1 MYRRAVQRLAS
12 ETGLTRSL
20 ETQRSAL
27 ERALDACVADT
38 LLIVPP
44 FAGIERPAIGP
55 HLLAACA
62 ARAGHRV
69 DVLYANVLFAAA
81 IGETAY
87 YHVTNSP
94 YPLLVGDRI
103 FARAAFGVESVRYL
117 RERYPE
123 LDTDHVPATRTRG
136 FSEMLDELSEV
147 ERTAEQFIEMVAEAV
162 AARKKRIIGLTN
174 TFQQLCAS
182 HALARALRRRD
193 SDAALILGGN
203 NCSGEMAEAQHA
215 LSDVF
220 DVVFAGEC
228 EAAFVRFLDAHA
240 SDSALPR
247 VVHGEPCRDLDDL
260 PSVDLSCWYEQH
272 DLFYP
277 QGTREYLTL
286 LYESSRG
293 CWWGEKHHCTFCGMG
308 ETLAWREKSAS
319 RVIEEL
325 RQLLAAHPTGQVLM
339 TDSILPNN
347 YFKSLL
353 PRMAIELD
361 GATIFY
367 ETKSNLT
374 FAKCELLARAG
385 VAMIQPGIEALSTSL
400 LRRMDKGVTARQNV
414 DLLRFGKMLGLDVT
428 WNLLYGF
435 PGDELAEYEEQ
446 LRLLPSLQHL
456 QPPAGPFRLSIDR
469 FSPYHHHPE
478 RYGIRGLRP
487 MRGYEG
493 MFPEGTDVAS
503 LAYHFDGEFESAS
516 RHRPDVIVAMQRE
529 VETWNATWSTRK
541 RSQLWVRRVTGDTFA
556 LTDTRGVAS
565 QALHLIDDD
574 KLCAALFHGRG
585 ATVRAREWA
594 LAHRIAVMI
603 DGRFTSLATT
613 SAALFAE
620 LSTADASA
628 EPSDGLISLRRPSAQ
643 P

>member
-1 MYRRAVQRLAS
+1 M
-12 ETGLTRSL
+12 TRSL
-20 ETQRSAL
+20 EPQRLALESAL
-27 ERALDACVADT
+27 DTCLADV

-62 ARAGHRV
+62 ARAGHPV

-81 IGETAY
+81 IGEKAY

-94 YPLLVGDRI
+94 YPLLVGDRV
-103 FARAAFGVESVRYL
+103 FARAAFGVESVRHL
-117 RERYPE
+117 RERYAE

-136 FSEMLDELSEV
+136 FGEMLDELPEL
-147 ERTAEQFIEMVAEAV
+147 ERTAERFIEMVAEAV
-162 AARKKRIIGLTN
+162 AARHKRIIGLTN
-174 TFQQLCAS
+174 TFQQLAAS
-182 HALARALRRRD
+182 HALGRALRRRD
-193 SDAALILGGN
+193 PDATLILGGN

-215 LSDVF
+215 LSDAF

-228 EAAFVRFLDAHA
+228 EAAFVGFLDARA
-240 SDSALPR
+240 SGSALPR
-247 VVHGEPCRDLDDL
+247 VVHGEPCRDLDGL
-260 PSVDLSCWYEQH
+260 PPVDLSRWYEQH
-272 DLFYP
+272 ELFHP
-277 QGTREYLTL
+277 EGTREYLTL

-325 RQLLAAHPTGQVLM
+325 QQLLAAHPNRRVLM
-339 TDSILPNN
+339 TDSILPNT

-353 PRMAIELD
+353 PRMATELER
-361 GATIFY
+361 ATIFY

-374 FAKCELLARAG
+374 FARCQLLARAG
-385 VAMIQPGIEALSTSL
+385 VDMIQPGIEALSTSL

-446 LRLLPSLQHL
+446 LRLLPSLTHL

-469 FSPYHHHPE
+469 FSPYHRHPE
-478 RYGIRGLRP
+478 RHGIRGLRP

-493 MFPEGTDVAS
+493 MFPAGTDVAR
-503 LAYHFDGEFESAS
+503 LAYHFDGDFESAS
-516 RHRPDVIVAMQRE
+516 RHRPEIIVAMQRE
-529 VETWNATWSTRK
+529 VQAWNAAWSTRE
-541 RSQLWVRRVTGDTFA
+541 RPQLGVRRVTEGTFA
-556 LTDTRGVAS
+556 LTDTRAVAS
-565 QALHLIDDD
+565 QALHLIDVD
-574 KLCAALFHGRG
+574 KLCAALLHGRG
-585 ATVRAREWA
+585 ASARAREWA
-594 LAHRIAVMI
+594 LAHHIAVVI

-613 SAALFAE
+613 SAELFAE
-620 LSTADASA
+620 LGAGDASL
-628 EPSDGLISLRRPSAQ
+628 EPSDGLISLRRPAA
-643 P
+643 PP